1 MTSFYY
7 QVLGRH
13 LGGKDMCQRERERGG
28 EEEDKEGDDGWAG
41 GEGTEER
48 QTNRSLDSPSH
59 F

>member
-1 MTSFYY
+1 
-7 QVLGRH
+7 
-13 LGGKDMCQRERERGG
+13 MCQRERERGG

-41 GEGTEER
+41 GEGKEER